1 MEGNGEGKGKREE
14 VVGMRG
20 GDGGK
25 GMRGGEETG
34 DEKDGGGWRGMR
46 RRDGEE
52 GGCVKGGGGR
62 LREG

>member
-34 DEKDGGGWRGMR
+34 DEKDGGG
-46 RRDGEE
+46 
-52 GGCVKGGGGR
+52 
-62 LREG
+62 